1 MGTMKVRGIR
11 GATTATANT
20 KEAIYEATGEMLQ
33 KLVESNGIDPDD
45 IAAATFSTT
54 RDLNAALLQFR
65 ELDLLEVSSLSD
77 PKAASSDI
85 IDPAIA
91 EADRPR
97 VRIVHG
103 IEDRP
108 YFHWQLAIMFE
119 SLNGPV
125 SRWCVR
131 LS

>member
-54 RDLNAALLQFR
+54 RDLNAAFPAFIARKKFVWHDVALMCGHEMDVPGSEPRCIRVLILVNTEKSPQEMNNVFLR
-65 ELDLLEVSSLSD
+65 GAANLKSRGMEEV
-77 PKAASSDI
+77 
-85 IDPAIA
+85 
-91 EADRPR
+91 
-97 VRIVHG
+97 
-103 IEDRP
+103 
-108 YFHWQLAIMFE
+108 
-119 SLNGPV
+119 
-125 SRWCVR
+125 
-131 LS
+131 